1 MKFYEF
7 LEKKPAIPK
16 LVLIEGVERLFADHA
31 LEAIEERLLA
41 PAERALN
48 VERFNATN
56 SEAFGRLEAA
66 VCAMPFLAATRLTI
80 VRGAQELRVQQRRDL
95 VAVAQRVPDGNV
107 LVVEDLLAP
116 TSKRP
121 EPPAKQLA
129 AHALRIDVSPT
140 ADARERFV
148 REAAAE
154 LGVKIEAA
162 AVTALVKN
170 SDADLVAVRTD
181 LGKLALRGD
190 KITLAVLLGESLS
203 SADAKAYQFAGALLE
218 GRRKEA
224 LAIAFELLDADPR
237 GAAIPLISALANEY
251 ALVWEL
257 AREGGEL
264 PSRFRWRE
272 RSLRPIA
279 KRMGARRAC
288 RGFERAVRCFE
299 AIVTGR
305 ADDPRTVLALLT
317 AAGAPN
323 GA

>member
-7 LEKKPAIPK
+7 IEKKPAIPK
-16 LVLIEGVERLFADHA
+16 LVLIEGVERVFADRA
-31 LEAIEERLLA
+31 LEAIEERLFA
-41 PAERALN
+41 PAERVLN
-48 VERFNATN
+48 VERFIA
-56 SEAFGRLEAA
+56 SDIEAFGRLEAA
-66 VCAMPFLAATRLTI
+66 VCAMPFLAAARLTI
-80 VRGAQELRVQQRRDL
+80 VRGAQELRAQQRRDL
-95 VAVAQRVPDGNV
+95 LAVAQRVPDGNV

-121 EPPAKQLA
+121 EPLGKQLA
-129 AHALRIDVSPT
+129 AQALRIDASPT

-148 REAAAE
+148 RESAAE
-154 LGVKIEAA
+154 LGVTIEPA

-170 SDADLVAVRTD
+170 DDADLVTVRTD
-181 LGKLALRGD
+181 LEKLALLGD
-190 KITLAVLLGESLS
+190 KITLAALLGESLAS
-203 SADAKAYQFAGALLE
+203 TDAKAYQFAGALLE

-251 ALVWEL
+251 NLVWEL
-257 AREGGEL
+257 AREGGAL

-279 KRMGARRAC
+279 KRIGERRA
-288 RGFERAVRCFE
+288 RQGFERAVRCFE
-299 AIVTGR
+299 AIVTGK

-317 AAGAPN
+317 AAGDS
-323 GA
+323 